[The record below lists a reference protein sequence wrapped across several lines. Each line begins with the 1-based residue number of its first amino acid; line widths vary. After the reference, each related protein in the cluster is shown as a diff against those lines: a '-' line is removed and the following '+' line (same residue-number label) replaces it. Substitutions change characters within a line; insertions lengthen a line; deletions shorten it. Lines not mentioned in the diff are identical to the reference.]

1 VRLARIR
8 AGMEALL
15 LAGVPDLPEGALDPF
30 LDYLSE
36 KIAAGTASSS
46 AEEDSGA
53 VAAPVS

>member
-1 VRLARIR
+1 
-8 AGMEALL
+8 MEALL